1 MSEAEE
7 KPVEVEVSEE
17 EKPQDDSKEDTG
29 IEKDIENL
37 SVEEKKP
44 EEEIGKYTS
53 NICRII
59 YNIPIY

>member
-7 KPVEVEVSEE
+7 RPVEVEVPEE
-17 EKPQDDSKEDTG
+17 EKPQDDSSAKEDTG

-44 EEEIGKYTS
+44 EEEIG
-53 NICRII
+53 NIHK
-59 YNIPIY
+59 